1 MINMKTENKRV
12 SREFLANPFPLST
25 REERMKKAGAIDLQ
39 DNCIIKEYDND
50 YFEFI
55 PINKG
60 ESNDR

>member
-1 MINMKTENKRV
+1 MINVKTENKRV

-25 REERMKKAGAIDLQ
+25 HEERMKKAGVIDLK

-60 ESNDR
+60 KKL